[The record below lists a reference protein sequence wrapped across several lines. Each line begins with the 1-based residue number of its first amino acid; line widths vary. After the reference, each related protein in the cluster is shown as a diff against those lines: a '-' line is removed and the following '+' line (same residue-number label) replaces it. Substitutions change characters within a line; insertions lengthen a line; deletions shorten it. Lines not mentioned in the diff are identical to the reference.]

1 MTGDRGDLARRL
13 RELLPAQW
21 FGDDTPNLD
30 AVLQAL
36 GESLAFAH
44 RVIDYADHQTRVMT
58 ATHGWLDL
66 VAADFFGDGLPRR
79 PGQSDRSYRALIVAN
94 LMRER
99 ATRAGLARML
109 RDLTGQEPVIFEPT
123 RPDDTGAYSVL
134 GGYSVAGGYGSVR
147 LPRQVFVRVSRPAG
161 SGIPRAAGYMTP
173 AGGYAVASRLQYA
186 TTQMVADRVTDADIY
201 DAIERTK
208 PAGSIVWTAIAA

>member
-1 MTGDRGDLARRL
+1 MTGDREDLARRL

-21 FGDDTPNLD
+21 FGDETPNLD
-30 AVLQAL
+30 ATLQAFAQTL
-36 GESLAFAH
+36 SFAH
-44 RVIDYADHQTRVMT
+44 RLIDYADHQTRVMT

-94 LMRER
+94 LFRER

-109 RDLTGQEPVIFEPT
+109 RDLTGREPVIFEPT

-134 GGYSVAGGYGSVR
+134 GGYSVAGGYGSLA
-147 LPRQVFVRVSRPAG
+147 LPRQVFVRVARPVG
-161 SGIPRAAGYMTP
+161 SGIPRTAGYRTP
-173 AGGYAVASRLQYA
+173 AGGYSVASRAQYA
-186 TTQMVADRVTDADIY
+186 TIGMVADVVTNADIY
-201 DAIERTK
+201 SAIERTK
-208 PAGSIVWTAIAA
+208 PAGTIVWTAIEA